1 MPKLEFQFGC
11 FAFAGHVVLKLGR
24 PASPLSQIHLTFLVC
39 LAYFGGFFFSPFWP
53 SPKQSLMDP
62 DHPVFALLAFRM
74 PILKIRLWNPKLH
87 RRGRKESTLGNRQAS
102 EMSSLRPVGRRHCP
116 FALLPKLTVSICS
129 APCNDRLEDSRLTRV
144 VGGELGTLSA

>member
-62 DHPVFALLAFRM
+62 DHPCVCFTCFQNAYFKNKTMEPKAPQKGQEGEHPRKQTSFGDVLFTSSRAKALPLCFAPQADGFNLLC
-74 PILKIRLWNPKLH
+74 PLQ
-87 RRGRKESTLGNRQAS
+87 RQA
-102 EMSSLRPVGRRHCP
+102 
-116 FALLPKLTVSICS
+116 
-129 APCNDRLEDSRLTRV
+129 
-144 VGGELGTLSA
+144 